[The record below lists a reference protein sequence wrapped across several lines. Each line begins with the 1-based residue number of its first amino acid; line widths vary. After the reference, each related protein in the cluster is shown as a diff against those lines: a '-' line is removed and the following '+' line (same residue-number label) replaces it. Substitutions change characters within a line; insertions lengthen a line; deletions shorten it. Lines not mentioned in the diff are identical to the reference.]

1 MKNFFILAML
11 ATLAIAADPVKLL
24 DTGAGEGPAWHPE
37 QGLFF
42 TGGGKITQRD
52 RTGKVSV
59 YREAAGGANGLLWDH
74 QGRLVICEA
83 ANRRVTRIENSP
95 GKVGTLTVLAER
107 YDGKRFNSPN
117 DLTVDSQGRIYFSDP
132 RYGKRDNMELTEGV
146 YRIDAPGKVVRV
158 LDREVDRP
166 NGVLV
171 SSNDRYLYVADN
183 SNNTPGGAR
192 KLWRFNLHKDGSVD
206 KASRKL
212 LFDWESSR
220 GPDGLKEDN
229 EGRLYVAGGIN
240 GRNAF
245 ESPDKYR
252 GGVFVLTPNGKLE
265 RFIPIPVDEV
275 TNVAFGG
282 SDWKTLFITAG
293 GTLWTLDLQ
302 VAGRAPLNRQG
313 K

>member
-1 MKNFFILAML
+1 MKNLFVLVML
-11 ATLAIAADPVKLL
+11 AALATAADPTKIL
-24 DTGAGEGPAWHPE
+24 DTGAGEGPAWHPDK
-37 QGLFF
+37 GLFF

-52 RTGKVSV
+52 RNGKVSV
-59 YREAAGGANGLLWDH
+59 YRNEAGGANGLLWDH
-74 QGRLVICEA
+74 QGRLVMCEA
-83 ANRRVTRIENSP
+83 ANRRVTRME
-95 GKVGTLTVLAER
+95 KDGTLTVLADRHE
-107 YDGKRFNSPN
+107 GKRFNSPN
-117 DLTVDSQGRIYFSDP
+117 DLTVDSQGRIFFSDP

-158 LDREVDRP
+158 LDHEVDRP

-171 SSNDRYLYVADN
+171 SANGRYLYVADN
-183 SNNTPGGAR
+183 NNNTAGGAR
-192 KLWRFNLHKDGSVD
+192 KLWRFDLHKDGSVNQ
-206 KASRKL
+206 ASRKL

-293 GTLWTLDLQ
+293 GTLWSLELE
-302 VAGRAPLNRQG
+302 VPGRAPLNR
-313 K
+313 KSNR